1 MRLLFLACVCSFS
14 VAALGQAPA
23 SSRSS
28 PPAPQLPVR
37 DVTVFKDGHAYVVRE
52 QPLPADTTTVVL
64 DELPMPVLGTFW
76 PYATGGA
83 TLVSA
88 KAGRTDTVVD
98 VVARNLRE
106 ILFANV
112 GKDVVLI
119 LGDERLEGR
128 LLALP
133 SRQEAPMPNDSE
145 LLVLQTATGT
155 RVVPLGHVTGAEV
168 RGEFVGRVRDTV
180 TRERLELRVQGGGAG
195 ASVGVVYVQKGL
207 RWIPAYKLEIDGAGK
222 AVVQFEA
229 TLVNDLVDLE
239 GVTVNLVVG
248 VPKFEFEG
256 LLDPI
261 SLQHEMAQ
269 VASAGRD
276 RLEFRNV
283 LANSLMT
290 QSAAGGQGGEEL
302 VPTAGDGSAAED
314 LFVFPVHDVTLKK
327 GERLVLPLR
336 TFELSYR
343 DVYVLDVPF
352 APPAEVRQGLHGER
366 LVELARQ
373 LAAPKARHVLRL
385 QNGTDAPLT
394 TAPVLVSLRGQLLA
408 QARVTYTS
416 KGRSVDVEINPA
428 IDLRVETDEVEA
440 GRDAGPIRFG
450 DENYARV
457 DVRGVVRLWNGKPV
471 PVTVEVTRRVLGLC
485 DEVGRQGVKK
495 QLDLVRA
502 WHSDATP
509 AWWGWWNW
517 PHWWFQRNG
526 FGEFRWQVELAA
538 GAQVQL
544 DASWHYFWR

>member
-1 MRLLFLACVCSFS
+1 MRTLLLSLVCSFPV
-14 VAALGQAPA
+14 VAQGQAPA
-23 SSRSS
+23 T
-28 PPAPQLPVR
+28 PPASRLPVR
-37 DVTVFKDGHAYVVRE
+37 EVTVFKDGHAYVVRE

-64 DELPMPVLGTFW
+64 DELPAPVLGTFW
-76 PYATGGA
+76 PYAIGGA
-83 TLVSA
+83 TLVHA
-88 KAGRTDTVVD
+88 KAGRSEQFVDVPVVD
-98 VVARNLRE
+98 FRQLLR
-106 ILFANV
+106 ANV
-112 GKDVVLI
+112 GKDVVVL
-119 LGDERLEGR
+119 LHDERIDGR
-128 LLALP
+128 VLGVP
-133 SRQEAPMPNDSE
+133 VRNEASPNAGE
-145 LLVLQTATGT
+145 LVLLQTASGT
-155 RVVPLGHVTGAEV
+155 RAVSLAGVQGLEV
-168 RGEFVGRVRDTV
+168 RGEFAGRLREA
-180 TRERLELRVQGGGAG
+180 RQQERLELRVQGGGAG
-195 ASVGVVYVQKGL
+195 AAVGVVYVQKGL

-222 AVVQFEA
+222 AVVKFEA

-269 VASAGRD
+269 VAAAGRD
-276 RLEFRNV
+276 RHESRNV
-283 LANSLMT
+283 FANSMMT
-290 QSAAGGQGGEEL
+290 QSVAGPSSGETL
-302 VPTAGDGSAAED
+302 PTAGDGSAAED
-314 LFVFPVHDVTLKK
+314 LFVFPVRDVSLKK

-336 TFELSYR
+336 TFELGYR

-408 QARVTYTS
+408 QARMTYTS

-428 IDLRVETDEVEA
+428 IDVRVETDEVEA
-440 GRDAGPIRFG
+440 SRDAGPIRFG

-457 DVRGVVRLWNGKPV
+457 DVRGVVRLWNGKPS

-485 DEVGRQGVKK
+485 DEVGQQGDKK

-502 WHSDATP
+502 WHGDATP

-526 FGEFRWQVELAA
+526 FGEFRWQVELAP

-544 DASWHYFWR
+544 DAGWHYFWR

>member
-1 MRLLFLACVCSFS
+1 MRILFLAFVCSFPA
-14 VAALGQAPA
+14 AALGQAPA
-23 SSRSS
+23 SSRSG
-28 PPAPQLPVR
+28 PPASQLPVR
-37 DVTVFKDGHAYVVRE
+37 EVTVFKDGHAYVVRE

-112 GKDVVLI
+112 GKDVVL
-119 LGDERLEGR
+119 LLHDERLEGR

-155 RVVPLGHVTGAEV
+155 RVVPLGNVLGAE
-168 RGEFVGRVRDTV
+168 
-180 TRERLELRVQGGGAG
+180 

-229 TLVNDLVDLE
+229 TLVNDLVDLD

-269 VASAGRD
+269 VAAAGRD
-276 RLEFRNV
+276 RHESRNV
-283 LANSLMT
+283 FANSMMT
-290 QSAAGGQGGEEL
+290 QSVAGPSIGEPL
-302 VPTAGDGSAAED
+302 PTAGDGSAAED
-314 LFVFPVHDVTLKK
+314 LFVFPVRDVTLKK

-336 TFELSYR
+336 TFELGYR

-352 APPAEVRQGLHGER
+352 APPAEVRQGLQGER

-385 QNGTDAPLT
+385 MNGTDAPLT

-408 QARVTYTS
+408 QARLTYTS

-428 IDLRVETDEVEA
+428 IDVRVETDEVEA

-471 PVTVEVTRRVLGLC
+471 PITVEVTRRVLGLC
-485 DEVGRQGVKK
+485 DEVGQQGDKK

-502 WHSDATP
+502 WHGDATP
-509 AWWGWWNW
+509 AWWGWWSW

-526 FGEFRWQVELAA
+526 FGEFRWSVELVP
-538 GAQVQL
+538 GAQTQL

>member
-1 MRLLFLACVCSFS
+1 MRTLLLSLVCSFPV
-14 VAALGQAPA
+14 VARGQSPANPPATPPA
-23 SSRSS
+23 SR
-28 PPAPQLPVR
+28 LPVR
-37 DVTVFKDGHAYVVRE
+37 EVTVFKDGHAHVVRE
-52 QPLPADTTTVVL
+52 QPLPADTTTVVI
-64 DELPMPVLGTFW
+64 DELPVPVLGTFW

-83 TLVSA
+83 TLVHA
-88 KAGRTDTVVD
+88 KAGRSEHSVD
-98 VVARNLRE
+98 VPAVDLRQLVRANL
-106 ILFANV
+106 
-112 GKDVVLI
+112 GKDVVVL
-119 LGDERLEGR
+119 LQDERIDGR
-128 LLALP
+128 VLGVP
-133 SRQEAPMPNDSE
+133 VRNEASPGDGE
-145 LLVLQTATGT
+145 LVLLQTASGT
-155 RVVPLGHVTGAEV
+155 RAVPMSGLHGLEV
-168 RGEFVGRVRDTV
+168 RGEFAGRLRE
-180 TRERLELRVQGGGAG
+180 TRTQERLELRVQGGGAG
-195 ASVGVVYVQKGL
+195 AAVGVVYVQKGL

-222 AVVQFEA
+222 AVVKFEA

-269 VASAGRD
+269 VAAAGRD
-276 RLEFRNV
+276 RHESRNV
-283 LANSLMT
+283 FANSMMT
-290 QSAAGGQGGEEL
+290 QSVAGPSSGETL
-302 VPTAGDGSAAED
+302 PTAGDGSAAED
-314 LFVFPVHDVTLKK
+314 LFVFPVRDVTLKK

-336 TFELSYR
+336 TFELGYR

-408 QARVTYTS
+408 QARMTYTS

-428 IDLRVETDEVEA
+428 IDVRVETDEVEA
-440 GRDAGPIRFG
+440 SRDAGPIRFG

-485 DEVGRQGVKK
+485 DEVGQQGEKK

-502 WHSDATP
+502 WHGDATP
-509 AWWGWWNW
+509 GWWGWWNW

-526 FGEFRWQVELAA
+526 FGEFRWQVELAP

-544 DASWHYFWR
+544 DAGWHYFWR